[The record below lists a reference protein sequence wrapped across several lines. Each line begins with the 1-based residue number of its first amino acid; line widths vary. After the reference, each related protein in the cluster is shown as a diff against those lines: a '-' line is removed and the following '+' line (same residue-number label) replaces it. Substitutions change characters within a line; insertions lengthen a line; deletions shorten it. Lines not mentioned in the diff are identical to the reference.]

1 MTPTPVRRLPLAIL
15 ASAALLAACATPG
28 EPVAP
33 AVLATPAAL
42 PTTAAAA
49 PTDSWWQ
56 ALGDARLDAL
66 VRQALAE
73 QPSLAAAQA
82 RVRRAQAL
90 AGLTEAATGPQARLS
105 AEVLRQ
111 RYSEHGILPAPI
123 AGNVWNTGALSAS
136 ASWSPDFFGLHAAE
150 LATAVGQVRAAEAEA
165 AAAANGLSAQ
175 VVRSYVGLARL
186 LEQRAVAVR
195 TREQREA
202 LRRLTRQR
210 VAAGLDTRV
219 EQVQADGALPD
230 VGTQIEALDEQVA
243 LARRQLAVLCGQ
255 APEALDGLNPSLA
268 ALKLGERPG
277 LLAADLLGRRPDVV
291 AARWRVEATLQDT
304 GAARAQFYP
313 DINLSA
319 FAGLNSLG
327 LNHLFDAG
335 SRQFGVQP
343 ALHLPLFDGGR
354 LRANLRGKE
363 AERDVA
369 IAQYNGTLADA
380 VREVGDALTSEA
392 SLQRQRAQQAQALA
406 AAEQAWSIAVRRHE
420 AGLGSYLV
428 VLNAETAVLAQRRA
442 AVDLQARALD
452 TRVAL
457 VKALGGGWQA
467 APALDTTALATPAAV
482 R

>member
-1 MTPTPVRRLPLAIL
+1 ML
-15 ASAALLAACATPG
+15 
-28 EPVAP
+28 
-33 AVLATPAAL
+33 
-42 PTTAAAA
+42 
-49 PTDSWWQ
+49 
-56 ALGDARLDAL
+56 
-66 VRQALAE
+66 
-73 QPSLAAAQA
+73 
-82 RVRRAQAL
+82 
-90 AGLTEAATGPQARLS
+90 
-105 AEVLRQ
+105 
-111 RYSEHGILPAPI
+111 
-123 AGNVWNTGALSAS
+123 
-136 ASWSPDFFGLHAAE
+136 F
-150 LATAVGQVRAAEAEA
+150 
-165 AAAANGLSAQ
+165 
-175 VVRSYVGLARL
+175 RS
-186 LEQRAVAVR
+186 
-195 TREQREA
+195 
-202 LRRLTRQR
+202 
-210 VAAGLDTRV
+210 
-219 EQVQADGALPD
+219 
-230 VGTQIEALDEQVA
+230 
-243 LARRQLAVLCGQ
+243 
-255 APEALDGLNPSLA
+255 
-268 ALKLGERPG
+268 
-277 LLAADLLGRRPDVV
+277 PDVV

-363 AERDVA
+363 AERDAA
-369 IAQYNGTLADA
+369 IAQYNGALADA

-420 AGLGSYLV
+420 AGLGSYLL

-467 APALDTTALATPAAV
+467 APSLDTTALAAPAAV